1 MRKPS
6 VKKSIKAR
14 TTGRA
19 KRAVKKAVVPGYG
32 KKGMGWVKN
41 PKKAMYNKVY
51 HKTTFGVNDLVK
63 VSSGGKR
70 RTSTKRSSKSGVK
83 TNQNVSKGQYVDAIP
98 TAKFEVKVKVKP
110 AKSSGIIMLVIA
122 LVAMLIS
129 RVLGILGLLLAAF
142 LFYDY
147 VDRTK
152 RQDYIS
158 DSEMMEWAKKL
169 QSNGQYDMRKNT
181 FAVASKMT
189 QKILQDMYPFLKTM
203 YDKMDKQIQLS
214 QKEKLDLI
222 KIFKVVIDFED
233 YIVYKNKDTRFH
245 PEWMKGQKK
254 ILVQSYIDE
263 EYNKAVNHALTLKTD
278 SGRLNQ
284 IVRYRSAVL
293 ENLSPITEDFEDYM
307 NQKVCEQNFLN
318 RQDNKSEAK

>member
-1 MRKPS
+1 MKYGMRKPS

-41 PKKAMYNKVY
+41 PKRAMYNKVY
-51 HKTTFGVNDLVK
+51 HKTTFGVNDLGK
-63 VSSGGKR
+63 VSSGRKGK
-70 RTSTKRSSKSGVK
+70 SGTKRQSKSGIH
-83 TNQNVSKGQYVDAIP
+83 QNVSKGQYVNAIP

-110 AKSSGIIMLVIA
+110 SKSSGIIILVIA
-122 LVAMLIS
+122 LVAMMIS
-129 RVLGILGLLLAAF
+129 RVLGILGLFFSAF

-158 DSEMMEWAKKL
+158 DSKMIEWGIKL
-169 QSNGQYDMRKNT
+169 QSNIQYDMSQHT

-189 QKILQDMYPFLKTM
+189 KKILQDKYQVLTIM

-222 KIFKVVIDFED
+222 KIFNVVIDFED
-233 YIVYKNKDTRFH
+233 YVVYKNKDTRFY
-245 PEWMKGQKK
+245 PGWMRGQKK
-254 ILVQSYIDE
+254 ILIQSYIDE
-263 EYNKAVNHALTLKTD
+263 EYDKAVNHALTLKTD

-284 IVRYRSAVL
+284 IVRYRSTVL
-293 ENLSPITEDFEDYM
+293 ENLSPITEEFEDYM
-307 NQKVCEQNFLN
+307 NQKVCEQNFLD
-318 RQDNKSEAK
+318 R